1 MFYDSSAAERAKE
14 ILNPIALKIK
24 YIVDIIADCL
34 LYVLEYLK
42 SHLDNYLSEYRLS
55 TKQIIL
61 CKLYGVLYAFIQI
74 TTIYICLPFHIFSK
88 LYMTCIFSTLSTLI
102 EMKIISQ
109 KKIKN
114 KKHMLKLFLDKYY
127 F

>member
-1 MFYDSSAAERAKE
+1 MFYDSSAAERNHQK
-14 ILNPIALKIK
+14 ITKALKIK

-42 SHLDNYLSEYRLS
+42 KS